1 MYPDHPAS
9 KLADVDNGVNRQWL
23 LASRPVGMID
33 PSSFGL
39 REAPMPEPGDGEF
52 LVQNLYLDLSP
63 AMRLWVADRG
73 WQNDLVQYFP
83 PVEIGEVM
91 RGPSV
96 ARVVE
101 SAHPNYAAGDL
112 VSGWFGWQEYA
123 ASDGAGPLPATKL
136 PPGVPPSWAVGV
148 LGGAT
153 LTAYF
158 GLETVAKPQAGETVV
173 VSGAAG
179 ATGSMV
185 GQIAKLRGA
194 RVVGIAG
201 SATKCHW
208 LRDELGFD
216 ETIDYKSDDVA
227 TRLSQLCPR
236 GLDVF
241 WDNVGGE
248 VLDAALCNLALKARV
263 VICGGTSGYNASEPP
278 AGPRNYGR
286 LVIGRA
292 RMEGFLVF
300 DHLDRVDEAI
310 SELLPW
316 ISEGRLRCREEV
328 RDGLESA
335 PAALVDLFRGRNM
348 GKLVVRVANERP
360 AKPGNREEGD
370 YVSSDDRAY

>member
-1 MYPDHPAS
+1 MNRSP
-9 KLADVDNGVNRQWL
+9 NRQWL

-33 PSSFGL
+33 PSSFEL
-39 REAPMPEPGDGEF
+39 RESPMPEPADGEF
-52 LVQNLYLDLSP
+52 LAQNLYLDLSP
-63 AMRLWVADRG
+63 AMRLWIADRG
-73 WQNDLVQYFP
+73 WQNDLVGYFP

-96 ARVVE
+96 ARIVE
-101 SAHPNYAAGDL
+101 SAHPNFAAGDL

-158 GLETVAKPQAGETVV
+158 GLETVARPRAGETVV

-185 GQIAKLRGA
+185 GQIAKIRGA

-201 SATKCHW
+201 SATKCRW
-208 LRDELGFD
+208 LREELGFD
-216 ETIDYKSDDVA
+216 ATIDYKVEDVA
-227 TRLSQLCPR
+227 TRLAELCPA
-236 GLDVF
+236 GLDIF

-248 VLDAALCNLALKARV
+248 VLDAALCNLAMHARV
-263 VICGGTSGYNASEPP
+263 VICGGTSGYNAAEPP
-278 AGPRNYGR
+278 SGPRNYGR

-292 RMEGFLVF
+292 RMEGFL
-300 DHLDRVDEAI
+300 
-310 SELLPW
+310 LLRPPRP
-316 ISEGRLRCREEV
+316 GRRGDVRAPSVGQPGPAPLPRGGPRRARERARRPRRSVPRREHGKARRPGCCRQRPEV
-328 RDGLESA
+328 AVSS
-335 PAALVDLFRGRNM
+335 
-348 GKLVVRVANERP
+348 
-360 AKPGNREEGD
+360 GNRKREEGD
-370 YVSSDDRAY
+370 HVPSDE